1 MEDFVFKLSRFY
13 KVFIS
18 VVADFFI
25 LWMCLY
31 LSFYIRL
38 LPSEPLIILEEYF
51 WLFVLSPF
59 VSFPVFMMFGFYHI
73 VVRYIDLHA
82 ILELGKG
89 CLVACCLLFSVNF
102 FIGHAEAVP
111 RSVPLIYLLLTM
123 FVIVGIRFVIRGIL
137 SGHSLYSLF
146 RLLFS
151 HRSKAQ
157 SVGGR
162 RVVIVGAGQAGQQ
175 LFNALKGR
183 KDYYP
188 VAFIDQNEQLQN
200 RMIAGLR
207 VCNMENLPRLLVYQ
221 SIQEILLAIPSASR
235 QRKKIVIQHLEQYGL
250 PIRTV
255 PALADIASGRLKVQ
269 EVQDIDLGDL
279 LNREQVPPAPKLLK
293 KSINNKVVLVTGA
306 GGSIGSELCRQIV
319 QNGVKS
325 LILFEVSEYAL
336 YRIDQELRKALTV
349 QRLSASVIPVLGSVN
364 DPDRLLDIMKEYRV
378 QTVYHAAA
386 YKHVPLVEYN
396 ISQGIRNNVMGTL
409 YTAQA
414 AIIAGVERFV
424 LISTDK
430 AVRPTN
436 VMGASKRLAEMV
448 LQALNTEKFI
458 TPYGRSLLKD
468 MPNKQPVINNT
479 RFTMVRFGNVL
490 GSSGSVIPKF
500 REQIKAG
507 GPVTVTHPEITR
519 YFMTIPE
526 AAQLVIQA
534 GSLGSGGEVF
544 VLEMGEPVKVVD
556 LAQRMITLSGLTK
569 RDAEHPDGDI
579 DIRFTGLRPGEKLYE
594 ELLIGG
600 VVHSTEHSRIFK
612 ANEEMLAW
620 KDLSKVLDQLLD
632 SLEQH
637 NYKKTKDLLLNYVN
651 GYDSST
657 HIIDWLSPVTEK
669 GSRSLSGLSFRA

>member
-1 MEDFVFKLSRFY
+1 MEDFILGLSRLY
-13 KVFIS
+13 KILIS
-18 VVADFFI
+18 VIADIFI
-25 LWMCLY
+25 LWTCLY

-38 LPSEPLIILEEYF
+38 LPIESLVIIEEYLT
-51 WLFVLSPF
+51 LFILSPV
-59 VSFPVFMMFGFYHI
+59 VSLPVFMIFGFYHI
-73 VVRYIDLHA
+73 VVRYIDHHA

-102 FIGHAEAVP
+102 FIGHSESVP
-111 RSVPLIYLLLTM
+111 RSIPLIYLLLTM
-123 FVIVGIRFVIRGIL
+123 LVMVGIRFAIRGIL

-151 HRSKAQ
+151 RTSRAQ
-157 SVGGR
+157 SVEGR
-162 RVVIVGAGQAGQQ
+162 RIVIVGAGQAGQQ
-175 LFNALKGR
+175 LFNALKEQ

-188 VAFIDQNEQLQN
+188 VAFIDQNEQLHN
-200 RMIAGLR
+200 RMVAGLR
-207 VCNMENLPRLLVYQ
+207 VCSMENLPRLLVYQ
-221 SIQEILLAIPSASR
+221 SIQEILLAIPSAS
-235 QRKKIVIQHLEQYGL
+235 QQQKKAVIQHLEQFGL
-250 PIRTV
+250 PIRTM

-279 LNREQVPPAPKLLK
+279 LGREQVPPVTKLLE

-306 GGSIGSELCRQIV
+306 GGSIGSELCRQIL
-319 QNGVKS
+319 QNSVRT
-325 LILFEVSEYAL
+325 LVLFEVSEYAL

-349 QRLSASVIPVLGSVN
+349 QSLSARVIPVLGSVN

-378 QTVYHAAA
+378 ETVYHAAA

-396 ISQGIRNNVMGTL
+396 LSQGIRNNVMGTL

-414 AIIAGVERFV
+414 AIISGVERFV

-430 AVRPTN
+430 AVRPKN

-448 LQALNTEKFI
+448 LQALNIEKVI

-468 MPNKQPVINNT
+468 FPNKQAVTNNT
-479 RFTMVRFGNVL
+479 CFTMVRFGNVL
-490 GSSGSVIPKF
+490 GSSGSVIPTF

-544 VLEMGEPVKVVD
+544 VLEMGEPVKVTD
-556 LAQRMITLSGLTK
+556 LAERMITLSGLTK
-569 RDAEHPDGDI
+569 KDADHPDGDI
-579 DIRFTGLRPGEKLYE
+579 DIQFIGLRPGEKLYE

-600 VVHSTEHSRIFK
+600 IEHSTEHSRIFM

-620 KDLSKVLDQLLD
+620 KDLCHVLDQLLD
-632 SLEQH
+632 SLEEH

-651 GYDSST
+651 GYDSSA
-657 HIIDWLSPVTEK
+657 HIVDWLSPVAEK
-669 GSRSLSGLSFRA
+669 ASGVT